1 MSAEDFEGIR
11 MLARQNHAER
21 VAKTP
26 ERIEYAEKRFKDENI
41 AYKILNKSIGH
52 FHVFDEFGNLFQF
65 WASTGKIT
73 YAKNTKDARGFK
85 SFTDERGIENCIKI
99 VKYRN
104 LKRQAPKARENEFV
118 QEIAELKK
126 QLLKEKNDNAELV
139 SLIDAMRNEDPKIA
153 ELENEIERLNA
164 NWNSLCNYLGEQI
177 AQHGDDDIFGYL
189 DDALKVA
196 NQLRKYDANR
206 DIEKVEFAIA
216 ELIKFKERLIKFL
229 QDEGFYENEWYDLFD
244 EIDQQ
249 IDKLRCK
256 NERNN

>member
-1 MSAEDFEGIR
+1 MKKYETRYRVIENSSYNEFNSELPYTIVTVDYDPKTKKIR
-11 MLARQNHAER
+11 QRGFNTWTDHKCDLFSCR
-21 VAKTP
+21 KTV
-26 ERIEYAEKRFKDENI
+26 ENWFVSLINNSFVTAMKAENI
-41 AYKILNKSIGH
+41 
-52 FHVFDEFGNLFQF
+52 
-65 WASTGKIT
+65 
-73 YAKNTKDARGFK
+73 
-85 SFTDERGIENCIKI
+85 
-99 VKYRN
+99 
-104 LKRQAPKARENEFV
+104 
-118 QEIAELKK
+118 ELKK
-126 QLLKEKNDNAELV
+126 ELEKEKNTNAELT
-139 SLIDAMRNEDPKIA
+139 SLIDAMRNDDPKIA

-177 AQHGDDDIFGYL
+177 TKHGDDDIFGYL

-206 DIEKVEFAIA
+206 ETEKNEFAIA

-249 IDKLRCK
+249 INKLRCK